1 MAIRLIIDSTADFCE
16 RDSAKL
22 QVVPLFVHF
31 GEEEFLDG
39 VEMKKDEFYKRLVN
53 GDEMPSTS
61 QPSPAVFESVFKEI
75 SQNGDSAIVLTLASE
90 FSGTFQSA
98 SIAAEEFENVRVIDS
113 RTVAIGTGILASFAV
128 KCIDEGKDLDEICAL
143 LEEKR
148 EHVKIIALLDTLKY
162 LQKGGRI
169 SKTAAFAGNV
179 LNIKPVISISDGMI
193 SLLGKARGSRKGNNF
208 LNEEA
213 KKYGI
218 DYSMPILLGYTGCSG
233 DLLQNYIED
242 SKDLWQNELE
252 SLDITQIGCVVG
264 THGGPGAIAVAFFDR
279 L

>member
-1 MAIRLIIDSTADFCE
+1 MAIRLIIDSTADLCE
-16 RDSAKL
+16 KDAAKL

-148 EHVKIIALLDTLKY
+148 EHVRIIALLDTLKY

-218 DYSMPILLGYTGCSG
+218 DYSMPILLGYTGCSD
-233 DLLQNYIED
+233 DLLQNYIKD

-252 SLDITQIGCVVG
+252 SLDIAQIGCVVG

>member
-1 MAIRLIIDSTADFCE
+1 MAIRLIIDSTADLCE
-16 RDSAKL
+16 KDAAKL

-148 EHVKIIALLDTLKY
+148 EHVRIIALLDTLKY

-218 DYSMPILLGYTGCSG
+218 DYSMPILLGYTGCSD

-252 SLDITQIGCVVG
+252 SLDIAQIGCVVG

>member
-1 MAIRLIIDSTADFCE
+1 MAIRIIVDSTADLCE
-16 RDSAKL
+16 RDAEKFR
-22 QVVPLFVHF
+22 VVPLFVHF
-31 GEEEFLDG
+31 GEEEYLDG
-39 VEMKKDEFYKRLVN
+39 VEMQKDEFYDRLVS

-61 QPSPAVFESVFKEI
+61 QPSPATFEAVFKEI
-75 SQNGDSAIVLTLASE
+75 TETGDSAIVITLAQE
-90 FSGTFQSA
+90 FSGTYQSA
-98 SIAAEEFENVRVIDS
+98 TIAAEEFENVRVIDS
-113 RTVAIGTGILASFAV
+113 RTVAIGTGVLASYAQ
-128 KCIDEGKDLDEICAL
+128 KCVDEGKNIDEICAL

-148 EHVKIIALLDTLKY
+148 DHVKVIALLDTLKY

-179 LNIKPVISISDGMI
+179 LNIKPVISIFDGVI
-193 SLLGKARGSRKGNNF
+193 SVLGKARGSKKGNNF

-218 DYSMPILLGYTGCSG
+218 DYSMPILLGYTGQS
-233 DLLQNYIED
+233 DELLNNYIED
-242 SKDLWQNELE
+242 SRDLWQNELE
-252 SLDITQIGCVVG
+252 RLDVAQIGCVVG